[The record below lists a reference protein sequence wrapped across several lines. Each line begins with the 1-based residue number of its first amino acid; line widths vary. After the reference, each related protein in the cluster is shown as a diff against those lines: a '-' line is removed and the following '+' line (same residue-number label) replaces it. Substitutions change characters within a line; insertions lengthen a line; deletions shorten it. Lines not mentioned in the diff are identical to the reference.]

1 MCGIAGIYVSDGP
14 APSEEDVAAMLD
26 RIVHRGPDDRGTY
39 RDGPLAFGNQRLSI
53 LDLPGGHQPITNEDG
68 SVVVVFNGEI
78 YNYREL
84 AAHLRA
90 RGHVLRTDSDTE
102 VLVHLYEEFGDG
114 CVSELRGMF
123 AFAIWDVKR
132 RRLLLARDRIGIKPL
147 YWTDDGR
154 CLLFGSEIKALLRHR
169 SVEAR
174 IDLDAL
180 AAFMLLRYVPAP
192 GTMFDSVHSLPPG
205 HLLVCDERGV
215 KISRWWDLSF
225 NRTSPGPSEA
235 EARAELLALLESA
248 VSSHMVSD
256 VPYGAFLSGGLD
268 SSLVVALMAMRL
280 GQPVRTF
287 AVGYRGEGAAFDE
300 ARYARMVADRY
311 ETDHHEVL
319 IGAGDLVTNAQRLIW
334 HLDQPIADDACLPNF
349 MVALLARDHVKMT
362 LTGEGGDELFGGYA
376 RYAVER
382 LAPFSTRAPG
392 AARATARRLAL
403 RRPGRSRRQIATYA
417 LAEAGESARFA
428 MYTVLMHPELRAEL
442 STGALSEAVGR
453 VKPSE
458 PFAEPLDR
466 TDATD
471 PLNRALYVDTQHW
484 LPDYLLARG
493 DKTSMAASLEARVPL
508 LDHPLVEFAASLPAK
523 LKINGLKMTRKYL
536 LREVARDLLPAPVLS
551 RPKKGFPVPM
561 SVWLRGGARDFCR
574 DLLEPNLV
582 RRRGLFSPQV
592 VTRLVDEHQSRTAD
606 HGSLLWGLMSLEL
619 WHRSFLDHDG
629 PGQSAPLRSSDA

>member
-1 MCGIAGIYVSDGP
+1 MCGIAGIYVSDGA
-14 APSEEDVAAMLD
+14 APREVDVAAMLET
-26 RIVHRGPDDRGTY
+26 IVHRGPDDRGIY

-53 LDLPGGHQPITNEDG
+53 LDLAGGHQPITNEDG

-90 RGHVLRTDSDTE
+90 RGHVFRTDSDTE

-114 CVSELRGMF
+114 CVTELRGMF

-147 YWTDDGR
+147 YWADDGR
-154 CLLFGSEIKALLRHR
+154 RLLFGSEIKALLRHR
-169 SVEAR
+169 SLGAR

-192 GTMFDSVHSLPPG
+192 RTMFDSVHSLPPG
-205 HLLVCDERGV
+205 HLLVRDDRGV

-225 NRTSPGPSEA
+225 NQDSQGRSEA
-235 EARAELLALLESA
+235 EAKAELLTLLESA
-248 VSSHMVSD
+248 VRSHMVSD

-268 SSLVVALMAMRL
+268 SSLVVALMARHL

-287 AVGYRGEGAAFDE
+287 AVGYGGEGAAFDE
-300 ARYARMVADRY
+300 AHYARMVADRY

-319 IGAGDLVTNAQRLIW
+319 IGANDLVAHAQRLIW
-334 HLDQPIADDACLPNF
+334 HLDQPIADDACLPNY

-382 LAPFSTRAPG
+382 LAPLSTRAP
-392 AARATARRLAL
+392 AAVRALARRFAL
-403 RRPGRSRRQIATYA
+403 RRAGRSRRQIATYA
-417 LAEAGESARFA
+417 LAEASESARFA
-428 MYTVLMHPELRAEL
+428 MYTVLMHPELRTEL
-442 STGALSEAVGR
+442 STNGLSEAVGR
-453 VKPSE
+453 VEPSRLLS
-458 PFAEPLDR
+458 EPLDR

-508 LDHPLVEFAASLPAK
+508 LDHPLVEFAASLPSG
-523 LKINGLKMTRKYL
+523 LKINGLRMTRKYL
-536 LREVARDLLPAPVLS
+536 LREVARDLLPAPILS

-561 SVWLRGGARDFCR
+561 SVWLREGARDFCG
-574 DLLEPNLV
+574 DLLEPALV
-582 RRRGLFSPQV
+582 RRRGLFSPEV
-592 VTRLVDEHQSRTAD
+592 VTRLVEEHQAKVAD
-606 HGSLLWGLMSLEL
+606 HGSLLWGLMSIEL
-619 WHRSFLDHDG
+619 WHRSFLDHDAHRE
-629 PGQSAPLRSSDA
+629 SAPAR